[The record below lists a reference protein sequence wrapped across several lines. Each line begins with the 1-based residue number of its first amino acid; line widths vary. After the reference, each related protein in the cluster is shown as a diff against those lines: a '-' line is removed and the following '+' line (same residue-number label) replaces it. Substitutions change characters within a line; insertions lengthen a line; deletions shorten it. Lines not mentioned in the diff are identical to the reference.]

1 MTTKNKLL
9 TVLAV
14 FIVLLLL
21 AGAGAFKADTAK
33 GGVKDISGVKTLG
46 GIESAMPE
54 NSALVFFG
62 STMGKTL
69 SGYKA
74 YKNMDAL
81 LFALKSGEVDA
92 IWACDVT
99 ADFLIRK
106 ETGLKKLNISAMSD
120 IQKTK
125 DARFEFG
132 MALKDTEAS
141 KKLKDEIDAVLS
153 GMKNDGSLGEIVQ
166 KYVYSAVDYE
176 TDEGKDKRRYAS
188 DMRSSSGKNTI
199 YVGITGAVPPINM
212 LDEDGKPYGFCV
224 ALMDEIGMRLGR
236 GIEFVV
242 LDNETAFTSLMK
254 GKVDLI
260 FSYGTG
266 MITTENKKNY
276 IMTEGY
282 YPMERY
288 EFLIYGENN

>member
-1 MTTKNKLL
+1 MTVKNKLL

-46 GIESAMPE
+46 GIGSAMPE

-62 STMGKTL
+62 STLGKTL
-69 SGYKA
+69 SSYKA

-92 IWACDVT
+92 VWTCDVT

-106 ETGLKKLNISAMSD
+106 EMGLNKLNISGMSD

-141 KKLKDEIDAVLS
+141 KKLRDDIDTVLS
-153 GMKNDGSLGEIVQ
+153 AMKSDGSLNEIIQ
-166 KYVYSAVDYE
+166 KYIYSAWDFE
-176 TDEGKDKRRYAS
+176 TDEGKEKRLYAS
-188 DMRSSSGKNTI
+188 DMRSVSGKNTI

>member
-9 TVLAV
+9 TVFAV
-14 FIVLLLL
+14 YIVLLLL

-33 GGVKDISGVKTLG
+33 GGVKDISNVKTLG

-69 SGYKA
+69 SSYKA

-99 ADFLIRK
+99 ADFLLTK
-106 ETGLKKLNISAMSD
+106 DTGLKKLNISGMSD

-132 MALKDTEAS
+132 MALKDTEGS
-141 KKLKDEIDAVLS
+141 KKLRDDIDTVLS
-153 GMKNDGSLGEIVQ
+153 AMKSDGSLNEIIQ
-166 KYVYSAVDYE
+166 KYIYSAWDFE
-176 TDEGKDKRRYAS
+176 TDEGKEKRLYAS
-188 DMRSSSGKNTI
+188 DMRSVSGKNTI
-199 YVGITGAVPPINM
+199 YVGITGAVPPLNM

-236 GIEFVV
+236 GIEFVI

-276 IMTEGY
+276 IMTDGY
-282 YPMERY
+282 YPMSRY
-288 EFLIYGENN
+288 EFLIYDGNK

>member
-33 GGVKDISGVKTLG
+33 GGVKDISNVKTLG

-99 ADFLIRK
+99 ADFLLTK
-106 ETGLKKLNISAMSD
+106 DTGLKKLNISGMSD

-132 MALKDTEAS
+132 MALKDMEGS
-141 KKLKDEIDAVLS
+141 KKLRDDIDTVISA
-153 GMKNDGSLGEIVQ
+153 MKSDGSLNEIIQ
-166 KYVYSAVDYE
+166 KYIYSAWDFE
-176 TDEGKDKRRYAS
+176 TDEGKEKRFYAS
-188 DMRSSSGKNTI
+188 DMRSASGKNTI
-199 YVGITGAVPPINM
+199 YVGITGAVPPLNM

-236 GIEFVV
+236 GIEFVI

-288 EFLIYGENN
+288 EFLIYGKNN

>member
-99 ADFLIRK
+99 ADFLLTK
-106 ETGLKKLNISAMSD
+106 DTGLKKLNISGMSD

-132 MALKDTEAS
+132 MALKDTEGS
-141 KKLKDEIDAVLS
+141 KKLRDEIDTVLS
-153 GMKNDGSLGEIVQ
+153 AMKSDGSLNEIIQ
-166 KYVYSAVDYE
+166 KYIYSAWDFE
-176 TDEGKDKRRYAS
+176 TDEGKEKRLYAS
-188 DMRSSSGKNTI
+188 DMRSVSGKNTI
-199 YVGITGAVPPINM
+199 YVG
-212 LDEDGKPYGFCV
+212 K
-224 ALMDEIGMRLGR
+224 IGRAH
-236 GIEFVV
+236 V
-242 LDNETAFTSLMK
+242 
-254 GKVDLI
+254 
-260 FSYGTG
+260 
-266 MITTENKKNY
+266 
-276 IMTEGY
+276 
-282 YPMERY
+282 
-288 EFLIYGENN
+288 

>member
-9 TVLAV
+9 TVFAV
-14 FIVLLLL
+14 YIVLLLL

-33 GGVKDISGVKTLG
+33 SGVKGISGVKTLG

-99 ADFLIRK
+99 ADFLLTK
-106 ETGLKKLNISAMSD
+106 DTGLKKLNISGMSD

-132 MALKDTEAS
+132 MALKDTEGS
-141 KKLKDEIDAVLS
+141 KKLRDDIDTVLS
-153 GMKNDGSLGEIVQ
+153 AMKSDGSLNEIIQ
-166 KYVYSAVDYE
+166 KYIYSAWDFE
-176 TDEGKDKRRYAS
+176 TDEGKEKRFYAS

-266 MITTENKKNY
+266 MNTTENKKNY

>member
-9 TVLAV
+9 TVFAV
-14 FIVLLLL
+14 YIVLLLL

-99 ADFLIRK
+99 ADFLLTK
-106 ETGLKKLNISAMSD
+106 DTGLKKLNISGMSD

-132 MALKDTEAS
+132 MALKDTEGS
-141 KKLKDEIDAVLS
+141 KKLRDDIDTVLS
-153 GMKNDGSLGEIVQ
+153 AMKSDGSLNEIIQ
-166 KYVYSAVDYE
+166 KYIYSAWDFE
-176 TDEGKDKRRYAS
+176 TDEGKEKRFYAS

-199 YVGITGAVPPINM
+199 YVGITGAVPPLNM

-236 GIEFVV
+236 GIEFVI

-276 IMTEGY
+276 IMTDGY
-282 YPMERY
+282 YPMSRY
-288 EFLIYGENN
+288 EFLIYDGNK

>member
-9 TVLAV
+9 TVFAV
-14 FIVLLLL
+14 YIVLLLL
-21 AGAGAFKADTAK
+21 AGAGAFEADTAK

-69 SGYKA
+69 AGYKA

-99 ADFLIRK
+99 ADFLLTK
-106 ETGLKKLNISAMSD
+106 DTGLKKLNISGMSD

-132 MALKDTEAS
+132 MALKDTEGS
-141 KKLKDEIDAVLS
+141 KKLGDDIDTVLS
-153 GMKNDGSLGEIVQ
+153 AMKSDGSLNEIIQ
-166 KYVYSAVDYE
+166 KYIYSAWDFE
-176 TDEGKDKRRYAS
+176 TDEGKEKRFYAS

-199 YVGITGAVPPINM
+199 YVGITGAVPPLNM

-236 GIEFVV
+236 GIEFVI

-276 IMTEGY
+276 IMTDGY
-282 YPMERY
+282 YPMSRY
-288 EFLIYGENN
+288 EFLIYDGNK